1 MLTFDSPRHIARIN
15 KGGRRM
21 DSVAFCF
28 FDTDL
33 IKEHAH
39 EAHFSTKQSR
49 ACTSSRFPA
58 SYVHSRWTQHIKRTP
73 RTRPQKTVC
82 LISDAAAAA
91 DPDMGNTPLYSVIK
105 KRADFLAANRG
116 KRFARPGFVLL
127 VHDRGDAD
135 PAIRLG
141 ITITKKV
148 GNAVIRNRMRRRFRA
163 LMQEMLA
170 ELGKAGSDHIIIGRS
185 DGIEIDFGRLRA
197 DLRKALERTAS

>member
-1 MLTFDSPRHIARIN
+1 MLTFDSPKHNARNN

-33 IKEHAH
+33 IKEYAH
-39 EAHFSTKQSR
+39 EAHFSAKQSR
-49 ACTSSRFPA
+49 ACTSSRLSS
-58 SYVHSRWTQHIKRTP
+58 SYGNSIWPGNFECTP

-91 DPDMGNTPLYSVIK
+91 DPDMGNTPPYSVIK

-148 GNAVIRNRMRRRFRA
+148 GNAVIRNRMRRRFRT

-170 ELGKAGSDHIIIGRS
+170 ELGKAGSDHIIIGRG
-185 DGIEIDFGRLRA
+185 DGIEMDFNRLRA